1 MLYLSRFNFT
11 LKHVLGIKIG
21 KVDRLSKRLDKKV
34 GVKKNNVDQVFIKNY
49 WIHNLVE
56 VVIKGSKV
64 NILEK
69 IKIVRNKNKKV
80 VRVVEKM
87 KKAKIKGL
95 QREEWQMVN

>member
-69 IKIVRNKNKKV
+69 RKIVRNKNKKV